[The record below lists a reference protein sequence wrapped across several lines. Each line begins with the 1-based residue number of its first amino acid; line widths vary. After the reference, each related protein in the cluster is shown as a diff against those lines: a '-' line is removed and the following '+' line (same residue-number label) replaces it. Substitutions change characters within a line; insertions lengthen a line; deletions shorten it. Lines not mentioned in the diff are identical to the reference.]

1 MYLEFY
7 KLHEHPFQLTPDS
20 DFLYMS
26 ESHARAKAYM
36 DYTIWNRDGFV
47 VVTGEIGA
55 GKTTLLQKLLSEF
68 DDTAAVAKIYQTQ
81 LDEIQFLQAVLVEFG
96 LSPFN
101 ASKVELMDML
111 STFLIDSFLQS
122 KQLVLIVDE
131 AQNLSP
137 KVLEEIRMLSG
148 LETQKEKILHVILV
162 GQPELNDI
170 LDSPEMEQLLQR
182 VRLRCHISALSDRET
197 RDYVYHRLRVA
208 GAGDRLLF
216 DPDALPMVY
225 EYTGGIPRLINVLCD
240 MALTCAFTDRSPT
253 VTVASLKTAIGELR
267 WKPYS
272 ERVKA
277 RVQLQKVS
285 GKNRELRHLIEENS
299 KRLSELTERLG
310 RINEI
315 TPLLSD
321 IASGISAIER
331 ALGRVA
337 VSQDQDP
344 AMKQKAAG
352 PGSQKKGSQK
362 PF

>member
-1 MYLEFY
+1 MYLEFF
-7 KLHEHPFQLTPDS
+7 KLNEHPFQLTPDS

-96 LSPFN
+96 LKPFN
-101 ASKVELMDML
+101 AKKVELMDML

-162 GQPELNDI
+162 GQPELNNI
-170 LDSPEMEQLLQR
+170 LDSAEMEQLLQR
-182 VRLRCHISALSDRET
+182 VRLRCHISALSETET
-197 RDYVYHRLRVA
+197 RDYVYHRLRIA
-208 GAGDRLLF
+208 GAGDRLIF
-216 DPDALPMVY
+216 DPDAIPLVY

-240 MALTCAFTDRSPT
+240 MALTCAFTDKKPS
-253 VTVASLKTAIGELR
+253 VSIASVKTGIAELQ

-272 ERVKA
+272 ERIKA
-277 RVQLQKVS
+277 RVRSQKAI
-285 GKNRELRHLIEENS
+285 GKNRELRYLIQENT
-299 KRLSELTERLG
+299 RHLSELTESLG
-310 RINEI
+310 RINEF
-315 TPLLSD
+315 TPRLAE
-321 IASGISAIER
+321 IANGISSIEKLLER
-331 ALGRVA
+331 AAASQKLSANPVA
-337 VSQDQDP
+337 
-344 AMKQKAAG
+344 AA
-352 PGSQKKGSQK
+352 PQKKGSQK